1 MEENKQ
7 KNSRRKL
14 NSLILLV
21 AFTAIMLIVSTYAWF
36 STQRNVT
43 ISNLVGTVKVAEGLE
58 ISLDADKWS
67 QEVDFSQYSDQ
78 TTLKKLYGSAEHN
91 IIPTELLPVSSNGTE
106 GIEKTEIPFYRGVNE
121 NTKELNSIVAVDGL
135 NSSATATDPK
145 YPGYYAIDL
154 FLRNSSR
161 IDTEGGEVQGTAKE
175 TLQLSSGSNVAV
187 KAGGSDT
194 TGLQNTPRVAFAMFK
209 DTAAVDALQ
218 DATLSATTGE
228 GKTIEDVAIWEPNS
242 NAHVPYIVTNYND
255 ITWKDA
261 DATGYL
267 AATAVAGKAKYT
279 ATEKIPTYALTAD
292 SATAASFTDLY
303 NWDGTT
309 NASLK
314 KQISLQTD
322 TGATAAVK
330 NLISVNS
337 PETAIYTK
345 SPTGDVKQFQ
355 IKKNTIVRLRM
366 YVWLE
371 GQDPD
376 CVNYASH
383 GGGIEVDVGLC
394 KGEVVG

>member
-7 KNSRRKL
+7 KNSRRRL

-36 STQRNVT
+36 STQRNVS
-43 ISNLVGTVKVAEGLE
+43 ISNLEGTVKVAEGLE

-106 GIEKTEIPFYRGVNE
+106 GISKAEIPFYRGVNE

-135 NSSATATDPK
+135 NSSATATDAK

-161 IDTEGGEVQGTAKE
+161 IDTEKKEEQGKAKE
-175 TLQLSSGSNVAV
+175 TLQLSSGSTVAL
-187 KAGGSDT
+187 KTGGSDT
-194 TGLQNTPRVAFAMFK
+194 TGLQNTPRVAFAVFK

-218 DATLSATTGE
+218 DATLEATTGE

-255 ITWKDA
+255 ITWKDS

-267 AATAVAGKAKYT
+267 AATALEGKAKYT

-292 SATAASFTDLY
+292 SVTAASFTDLY

-330 NLISVNS
+330 NLISVSS

-345 SPTGDVKQFQ
+345 SPTEDAKPFQ

-394 KGEVVG
+394 KGEEVG

>member
-36 STQRNVT
+36 STQRNVS
-43 ISNLVGTVKVAEGLE
+43 ISNLEGTVKVAEGLE

-67 QEVDFSQYSDQ
+67 QEIDFSQYSDQ
-78 TTLKKLYGSAEHN
+78 TTLKKLYGETEHN
-91 IIPTELLPVSSNGTE
+91 IIPTELLPVSSNGAE
-106 GIEKTEIPFYRGVNE
+106 GIGTSEIPFYRGVNE
-121 NTKELNSIVAVDGL
+121 NTKELKTIVKVDGL
-135 NSSATATDPK
+135 SSSTTATDAK

-161 IDTEGGEVQGTAKE
+161 IDTEGGEVQGTATE
-175 TLQLSSGSNVAV
+175 TLQLSSGSTVAV

-194 TGLQNTPRVAFAMFK
+194 TGLQNTPRVAFALYS

-218 DATLSATTGE
+218 AATLEATTGSE
-228 GKTIEDVAIWEPNS
+228 KTIGDVAIWEPNS

-255 ITWKDA
+255 ITWKPTDSS
-261 DATGYL
+261 GYL

-279 ATEKIPTYALTAD
+279 ATEKIPTYALSAD
-292 SATAASFTDLY
+292 SVTAASFTDLY

-322 TGATAAVK
+322 AGATADVK

-337 PETAIYTK
+337 PEASIYTK
-345 SPTGDVKQFQ
+345 NPTGQVTQFQ

-383 GGGIEVDVGLC
+383 GGGIEVDLGLC
-394 KGEVVG
+394 KGEETV

>member
-7 KNSRRKL
+7 KNSRRRL

-36 STQRNVT
+36 STQRNVK

-106 GIEKTEIPFYRGVNE
+106 GISKAEIPFYRGVNE

-135 NSSATATDPK
+135 NSSATATDAK

-161 IDTEGGEVQGTAKE
+161 IDTEKKEEQGKAKE
-175 TLQLSSGSNVAV
+175 TLQLSSGSTVAL
-187 KAGGSDT
+187 KTGGSDT
-194 TGLQNTPRVAFAMFK
+194 TGLQNTPRVAFAVFK

-218 DATLSATTGE
+218 DATLEATTGE

-255 ITWKDA
+255 ITWKDS

-267 AATAVAGKAKYT
+267 AATALEGKAKYT

-292 SATAASFTDLY
+292 SVTAASFTDLY

-330 NLISVNS
+330 NLISVSS

-345 SPTGDVKQFQ
+345 SPTEDAKPFQ

-394 KGEVVG
+394 KGEEVG

>member
-1 MEENKQ
+1 MGTKL
-7 KNSRRKL
+7 KCSR
-14 NSLILLV
+14 
-21 AFTAIMLIVSTYAWF
+21 
-36 STQRNVT
+36 
-43 ISNLVGTVKVAEGLE
+43 
-58 ISLDADKWS
+58 
-67 QEVDFSQYSDQ
+67 
-78 TTLKKLYGSAEHN
+78 
-91 IIPTELLPVSSNGTE
+91 
-106 GIEKTEIPFYRGVNE
+106 
-121 NTKELNSIVAVDGL
+121 SI
-135 NSSATATDPK
+135 
-145 YPGYYAIDL
+145 
-154 FLRNSSR
+154 
-161 IDTEGGEVQGTAKE
+161 
-175 TLQLSSGSNVAV
+175 
-187 KAGGSDT
+187 
-194 TGLQNTPRVAFAMFK
+194 
-209 DTAAVDALQ
+209 
-218 DATLSATTGE
+218 
-228 GKTIEDVAIWEPNS
+228 
-242 NAHVPYIVTNYND
+242 TNYND

-322 TGATAAVK
+322 AGDTAAVK
-330 NLISVNS
+330 NLISVSS

-345 SPTGDVKQFQ
+345 NPTGDVKQFQ
-355 IKKNTIVRLRM
+355 IKKNTIIRLRM